1 MGVTPDP
8 SGVLDGEWELIETV
22 DEELAE
28 GLGVTVHTRRRL
40 YENVAL
46 RERVRGATGVDTL
59 WWAVFSNE
67 LAIEPRPP
75 DRLLDPIRKRIAVP
89 EARRRLQA
97 TLEERG
103 FVDVTY
109 RDDRQVALGPDR
121 RGTALQFSAAVVV
134 DGTTVPIDATLIAW
148 SDDGIALGGGIY
160 PAATDGRVPGSDER
174 LFDAPGTYRDRTIE
188 FVRTLV

>member
-1 MGVTPDP
+1 MTPTP
-8 SGVLDGEWELIETV
+8 GAVLDGEWELIETV

-46 RERVRGATGVDTL
+46 RERVRAATDVDTL

-67 LAIEPRPP
+67 LDIDPTPP
-75 DRLLDPIRKRIAVP
+75 ERLLGPIRKRIAVP

-109 RDDRQVALGPDR
+109 RDDREVPLGPDQ
-121 RGTALQFSAAVVV
+121 RGTALQFSASVVV
-134 DGTTVPIDATLIAW
+134 DGERLPIDATLIAW

-174 LFDAPGTYRDRTIE
+174 LLDAPGTYRDRTLA